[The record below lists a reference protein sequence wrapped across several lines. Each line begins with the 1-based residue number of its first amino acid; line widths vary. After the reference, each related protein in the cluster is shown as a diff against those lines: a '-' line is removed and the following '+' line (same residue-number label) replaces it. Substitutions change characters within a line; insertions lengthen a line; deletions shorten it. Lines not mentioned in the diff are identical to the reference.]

1 MVGVG
6 TREPARSALT
16 EIGSVT
22 NPKGETMIQLVKY
35 DCGCIGTPPYT
46 DETHE
51 EKSHIIIDCTGHMDE
66 PGLTERDMT
75 GKTYALL
82 PVDDYYKKIIENRKK
97 AAIKFSNIGFIINLV
112 CYFIYNMNFIVC
124 FQRLKPGCRQITM
137 RP

>member
-66 PGLTERDMT
+66 PRLMERDMA

-82 PVDDYYKKIIENRKK
+82 PVDDYYKKIIASLVELISLGY
-97 AAIKFSNIGFIINLV
+97 AAKRIQVELSYIKLTLTPKEK
-112 CYFIYNMNFIVC
+112 
-124 FQRLKPGCRQITM
+124 Q
-137 RP
+137 